1 MSSIVEDDEENLLY
15 NTTNVNYGGITSSPL
30 LLPQRKGSSFEESS
44 SRGSSDGEDAYS
56 ISSRVAKR
64 KQRQLQQHHRPKLA
78 SHLSNV
84 LRVNSDSIKDIEERN
99 SELVLPSLYPKAQ
112 EVVISSHK
120 NAIDRWFLKKQM
132 VNLSNVRSN
141 YREVRKHARDESSN
155 EMDNSILHQF
165 KCYMKYDERMSALRL
180 FLLSNQ
186 NIVLFVNFDM
196 MVDLVFCLMYLV
208 EMKQESDVH
217 LDPTWL
223 YKWRSYDLWR
233 FCQLLSIWDIGSFI
247 MRIVMIGHPL
257 SVLFSFRCVIELL
270 TSVPF
275 LVSNFLYYGQYL
287 YVPYFLRS
295 WVLLLRIK
303 SVMRIKTNLQM
314 TDKLVDPLKSKL
326 IHLICTLMVLL
337 YNGMA
342 AFQYCESTFAN
353 VNYSILDSLY
363 VVMVTLSTVG
373 YGDITPRTEGSRV
386 VMMTLIVV
394 ALAILPN
401 LLADVARTLQKR
413 NDGGGHVSKG
423 SLPFIL
429 IVGSF
434 TPGQV
439 NDILDGFLDREHAEP
454 HLNVIFLD
462 INPPS
467 EELKLMERNSMWG
480 HRIQFLHGSVLN
492 EDTLLRVRARDAQA
506 IFTISDR
513 NAVDHNKEDERNTVR
528 LWSIHCFTVVHKVPI
543 YTYNLSPSTA
553 IYQKVA
559 KEIICVG
566 EFKQYLLAMNCRC
579 RGVSTLLTNLLHQR
593 QPLNRYDEPWQAQ
606 YDDGSCN
613 EIYMAPAAKCLV
625 GLTFADASWIV
636 YRECQVILFAI
647 KVKIENSDRYEIL
660 LNPRKYY
667 VIKDNDLC
675 VYISESPKE
684 VRDIKK
690 MKPVYVW
697 KTIHSMRNSR
707 ITRQYMSNQNEQIT
721 KETLQIT
728 PIEQP
733 STISNSSSSS
743 THQQQQQ
750 SSTTERSNA
759 NGSQKNSHK
768 YSKSTN
774 PTTTIPDKNKKFRIT
789 KLPSTKHALLT
800 GSRTIISRLG
810 QAYEEEQPKLNEQKS
825 LPLCY
830 LLDHPTR
837 LPDTVID
844 SAEGMNN
851 HILVCLQEK
860 VTNIFKFI
868 YNLRSPY
875 LSRHELRDI
884 VILCKSLPDTKMF
897 QMLNR
902 FPKLYFMVGNPRFP
916 DDLLRAGV
924 KRAQQVVL
932 MSDTEPSD
940 NIENSS
946 DSPAV
951 MTSHLLDLLMPEPN
965 HDSFRIVNLSEK
977 SNIRFMQ
984 LLQGKDVAEEIDIF
998 YTPTYAAGEV
1008 VVDSLISNVLL
1019 SQTYYKPDIVSI
1031 IKALCGMPGPI
1042 INGDAAALDIAT
1054 LSTIS
1059 MNAPHLTSIPMPEAF
1074 IGSTFAVLF
1083 DALLLDQDILA
1094 VGLLRAPDE
1103 EMGNELHFV
1112 YANPVP
1118 SLILKA
1124 DDSVYILAPR

>member
-1 MSSIVEDDEENLLY
+1 
-15 NTTNVNYGGITSSPL
+15 
-30 LLPQRKGSSFEESS
+30 
-44 SRGSSDGEDAYS
+44 
-56 ISSRVAKR
+56 
-64 KQRQLQQHHRPKLA
+64 
-78 SHLSNV
+78 
-84 LRVNSDSIKDIEERN
+84 
-99 SELVLPSLYPKAQ
+99 
-112 EVVISSHK
+112 
-120 NAIDRWFLKKQM
+120 
-132 VNLSNVRSN
+132 
-141 YREVRKHARDESSN
+141 
-155 EMDNSILHQF
+155 
-165 KCYMKYDERMSALRL
+165 
-180 FLLSNQ
+180 
-186 NIVLFVNFDM
+186 
-196 MVDLVFCLMYLV
+196 
-208 EMKQESDVH
+208 
-217 LDPTWL
+217 
-223 YKWRSYDLWR
+223 
-233 FCQLLSIWDIGSFI
+233 
-247 MRIVMIGHPL
+247 MIGHPL

-287 YVPYFLRS
+287 Y
-295 WVLLLRIK
+295 
-303 SVMRIKTNLQM
+303 
-314 TDKLVDPLKSKL
+314 DKLVDPLKSKL

-342 AFQYCESTFAN
+342 AFQYCEATFAN
-353 VNYSILDSLY
+353 VSYSILDSLY

-373 YGDITPRTEGSRV
+373 YG
-386 VMMTLIVV
+386 
-394 ALAILPN
+394 AILPN

-439 NDILDGFLDREHAEP
+439 NDILNGFLDREHAEP

-506 IFTISDR
+506 IFSISDR

-528 LWSIHCFTVVHKVPI
+528 LWSIHCFTVIHKVPI

-613 EIYMAPAAKCLV
+613 EIYMAPAAK
-625 GLTFADASWIV
+625 F
-636 YRECQVILFAI
+636 ILFAI
-647 KVKIENSDRYEIL
+647 KVKVENSDRYEIL

-690 MKPVYVW
+690 MV
-697 KTIHSMRNSR
+697 
-707 ITRQYMSNQNEQIT
+707 RQTN
-721 KETLQIT
+721 
-728 PIEQP
+728 IE
-733 STISNSSSSS
+733 I
-743 THQQQQQ
+743 
-750 SSTTERSNA
+750 
-759 NGSQKNSHK
+759 
-768 YSKSTN
+768 TN
-774 PTTTIPDKNKKFRIT
+774 PTAPISDKNKKFRIT

-810 QAYEEEQPKLNEQKS
+810 QAYEEEQPKLSEQKS

-830 LLDHPTR
+830 LLDHATR

-844 SAEGMNN
+844 SADGMNH

-884 VILCKSLPDTKMF
+884 VILCRSLPDTKMF

-902 FPKLYFMVGNPRFP
+902 FPKLYFMGNPRFP

-924 KRAQQVVL
+924 KRAQQVVI

-951 MTSHLLDLLMPEPN
+951 
-965 HDSFRIVNLSEK
+965 
-977 SNIRFMQ
+977 
-984 LLQGKDVAEEIDIF
+984 
-998 YTPTYAAGEV
+998 
-1008 VVDSLISNVLL
+1008 
-1019 SQTYYKPDIVSI
+1019 
-1031 IKALCGMPGPI
+1031 
-1042 INGDAAALDIAT
+1042 
-1054 LSTIS
+1054 
-1059 MNAPHLTSIPMPEAF
+1059 
-1074 IGSTFAVLF
+1074 
-1083 DALLLDQDILA
+1083 
-1094 VGLLRAPDE
+1094 
-1103 EMGNELHFV
+1103 
-1112 YANPVP
+1112 
-1118 SLILKA
+1118 
-1124 DDSVYILAPR
+1124 

>member
-1 MSSIVEDDEENLLY
+1 M
-15 NTTNVNYGGITSSPL
+15 
-30 LLPQRKGSSFEESS
+30 
-44 SRGSSDGEDAYS
+44 A
-56 ISSRVAKR
+56 
-64 KQRQLQQHHRPKLA
+64 
-78 SHLSNV
+78 
-84 LRVNSDSIKDIEERN
+84 DIEERN
-99 SELVLPSLYPKAQ
+99 SELVLPSLDPKAE

-120 NAIDRWFLKKQM
+120 NTIDRFLFKKQM
-132 VNLSNVRSN
+132 VNLSTVRSS
-141 YREVRKHARDESSN
+141 YREVRKYARDEETALNSKNVLERLKHNLKLDEKISS
-155 EMDNSILHQF
+155 
-165 KCYMKYDERMSALRL
+165 LRL
-180 FLLSNQ
+180 SLLSNR

-196 MVDLVFCLMYLV
+196 MIDLIFCLMYLV

-217 LDPTWL
+217 LDPGWL
-223 YKWRSYDLWR
+223 YKWRSYDLWK
-233 FCQLLSIWDIGSFI
+233 FCQLLSVWDIGSFF

-275 LVSNFLYYGQYL
+275 LVSNFLDNGQYL

-303 SVMRIKTNLQM
+303 SVMKIKTNLQM
-314 TDKLVDPLKSKL
+314 TDKVVDPLKSKL

-342 AFQYCESTFAN
+342 AFQYCEATFAN
-353 VNYSILDSLY
+353 VSYSILDSLY

-394 ALAILPN
+394 SLAILPN

-434 TPGQV
+434 TPTQV
-439 NDILDGFLDREHAEP
+439 NEILNGFLDREHAEP

-492 EDTLLRVRARDAQA
+492 EDTLIRVRARHAKA
-506 IFTISDR
+506 IFTISD
-513 NAVDHNKEDERNTVR
+513 HNTEDQAKEDERNTVR
-528 LWSIHCFTVVHKVPI
+528 LWSLHCFTVIHKVPI

-559 KEIICVG
+559 QEIICVG

-593 QPLNRYDEPWQAQ
+593 QPLDRYDEPWQAQ

-613 EIYMAPAAKCLV
+613 EIYTEKAAKCLV
-625 GLTFADASWIV
+625 GLTFADAAWIV
-636 YRECQVILFAI
+636 YRECQAILFAV
-647 KVKIENSDRYEIL
+647 KVKIENTDRYEIL
-660 LNPRKYY
+660 LNPRKFY
-667 VIKDNDLC
+667 VIKDDDLC
-675 VYISESPKE
+675 VYICESPRE
-684 VRDIKK
+684 VRDIRK
-690 MKPVYVW
+690 MRPVYVW
-697 KTIHSMRNSR
+697 QTIQSMTKSR
-707 ITRQYMSNQNEQIT
+707 ITQQFMSDQNEPT
-721 KETLQIT
+721 GKGGNNGGAIT
-728 PIEQP
+728 PKEQP
-733 STISNSSSSS
+733 SASSRSSESNSNSNIHHPPSSL
-743 THQQQQQ
+743 
-750 SSTTERSNA
+750 ERSNS
-759 NGSQKNSHK
+759 NHSQKSVLVLPTK
-768 YSKSTN
+768 TKSSGSRH
-774 PTTTIPDKNKKFRIT
+774 KNKKYCIS

-800 GSRTIISRLG
+800 GSRTLISRLS
-810 QAYEEEQPKLNEQKS
+810 QAYEEEQPQISGQKS

-830 LLDHPTR
+830 LLDTPAKLDEVT
-837 LPDTVID
+837 IE
-844 SAEGMNN
+844 SAQDMYG
-851 HILVCLQEK
+851 HILVCLQDK
-860 VTNIFKFI
+860 VNNIFKFI

-875 LSRHELRDI
+875 LKKHELRDI
-884 VILCKSLPDTKMF
+884 VILCKEKPEKKMF
-897 QMLNR
+897 ELLSR
-902 FPKLYFMVGNPRFP
+902 FPRIYFVVGSPRYP

-924 KRAQQVVL
+924 KNAQQVIL

-940 NIENSS
+940 SIESSS
-946 DSPAV
+946 DSPAI
-951 MTSHLLDLLMPEPN
+951 MTSHLLDLLIPESN
-965 HDSFRIVNLSEK
+965 IDSYRIVNLCEK
-977 SNIRFMQ
+977 ANIRFMQ
-984 LLQGKDVAEEIDIF
+984 LLQGKDVAEEMDIL
-998 YTPTYAAGEV
+998 YTPAYASGEV

-1042 INGDAAALDIAT
+1042 ITGDAAVMDITT

-1059 MNAPHLTSIPMPEAF
+1059 MNAPHLTSMPVPEAF
-1074 IGSTFAVLF
+1074 IGLTFSILF
-1083 DALLLDQDILA
+1083 EALLLDNGILA